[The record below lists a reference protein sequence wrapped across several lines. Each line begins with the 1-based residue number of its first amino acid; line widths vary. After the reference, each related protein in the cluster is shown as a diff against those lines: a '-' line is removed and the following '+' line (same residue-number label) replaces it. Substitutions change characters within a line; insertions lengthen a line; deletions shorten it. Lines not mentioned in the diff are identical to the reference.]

1 MADTQVKSLV
11 SEQYLDGWSY
21 DDDDDDDE
29 TESSRTSQT
38 ASHKHQVGHKG
49 KVYSMQSYL
58 LTVYNNGQV
67 M

>member
-21 DDDDDDDE
+21 DDDDDDEE
-29 TESSRTSQT
+29 TESSRTSQM
-38 ASHKHQVGHKG
+38 ASHKHQVGHK
-49 KVYSMQSYL
+49 VYSIQSYL
-58 LTVYNNGQV
+58 LTVYNDGQV